1 MRAGRIGTPLVSRR
15 YRTLPPPSQCD
26 LALSIAYSSDRI
38 LSLMLSKIA
47 TAAELRNL
55 KLSVHLASL
64 GLLPN
69 GLAPPVRFRGRRA
82 FTAVV
87 FALETPEP
95 EASLSD
101 VLRADTVSVEQD
113 SKMLRPTGA

>member
-1 MRAGRIGTPLVSRR
+1 
-15 YRTLPPPSQCD
+15 
-26 LALSIAYSSDRI
+26 
-38 LSLMLSKIA
+38 MLSKIA

-95 EASLSD
+95 EARLNG
-101 VLRADTVSVEQD
+101 VLRPCTVRVEH
-113 SKMLRPTGA
+113 KIPKCCGLPAHEPL